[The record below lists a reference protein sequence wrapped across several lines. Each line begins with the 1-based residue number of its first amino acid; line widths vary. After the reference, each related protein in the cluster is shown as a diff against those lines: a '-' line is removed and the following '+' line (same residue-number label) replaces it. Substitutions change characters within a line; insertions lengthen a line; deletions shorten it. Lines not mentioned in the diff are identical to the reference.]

1 MENTF
6 NTISIILAIWGIL
19 EIVLFFKVWKMTND
33 VEKLKNKFID
43 DNDNGEGETF
53 VNMDIVSSV
62 RALYYLNKKEEAY
75 ELLNKYL
82 YYEMTYFANFTI
94 HKDEN
99 GKEYVFIDRV
109 SYYIEELINNAY
121 LKTLPLYK
129 ALDKDIPDNLAPF
142 DYEEYL
148 KFGKE

>member
-1 MENTF
+1 
-6 NTISIILAIWGIL
+6 
-19 EIVLFFKVWKMTND
+19 
-33 VEKLKNKFID
+33 
-43 DNDNGEGETF
+43 
-53 VNMDIVSSV
+53 MDIVSSV

-82 YYEMTYFANFTI
+82 YYEMTYFANFAI
-94 HKDEN
+94 HKDEK

-142 DYEEYL
+142 DHEEYL
-148 KFGKE
+148 KFSKG